1 MIALVNAMLMF
12 CNYCGAPNPDVASF
26 CNGCGKPIAR
36 PSAAAVL
43 PVSEMNS
50 PLLTAAS
57 ARVGFSPTADRLFA
71 SVIGEH
77 AVFPGP
83 HTLST
88 TAREEFEEGLATEV
102 RKNIENKAMPSSI
115 AAGLLVLILLA
126 AVNMVMACIV
136 GLVAAGIVYKVVTE
150 HLAHKQL
157 DTISNTS
164 DEMLVTRYNEA
175 KADRRAAR
183 IRAGIGWAVMAVIG
197 VLVAVAWLA
206 SHRE

>member
-1 MIALVNAMLMF
+1 MF
-12 CNYCGAPNPDVASF
+12 CNYCGAPNPDVALF

-36 PSAAAVL
+36 PAAAAVL
-43 PVSEMNS
+43 PISEMNS
-50 PLLTAAS
+50 SPLTAAS
-57 ARVGFSPTADRLFA
+57 AKVGFSPTAERLVA

-88 TAREEFEEGLATEV
+88 TAREEFEKGLATEV
-102 RKNIENKAMPSSI
+102 RKNIEDKAMPFSI

-126 AVNMVMACIV
+126 AVNMVLACIV
-136 GLVAAGIVYKVVTE
+136 GLVAAGIVYKVVSG

-157 DTISNTS
+157 DTIRNTS

-183 IRAGIGWAVMAVIG
+183 IRAGIGWAVMAIIG